1 MKRYSVLPN
10 HDGFIVGLYEAEEGE
25 YVKYEYAKQLEAE
38 RNSAFDA
45 IAKLTTERDR
55 YREALELAYD
65 MLINPK
71 HMEYSAMLEAYRKI
85 NEIVESEK

>member
-1 MKRYSVLPN
+1 MKRYCIYSTT
-10 HDGFIVGLYEAEEGE
+10 DGNTFADEDADGE

-55 YREALELAYD
+55 YRDALELAYEIL
-65 MLINPK
+65 MNPK
-71 HMEYSAMLEAYRKI
+71 PLDYDYMLEAYRKI